1 MSVTATPGS
10 RIKRTRTQLGLS
22 LQQLADRVGVTRK
35 SLENWENDRS
45 EPRGVKVMKL
55 AGVLQ
60 VPMIWLLTGDN
71 PPAQDPKPATLETAR
86 IVQKLNRAVAMQR
99 DLAAL
104 LIEVSAD
111 VTRLQRELDEERKL
125 AA

>member
-1 MSVTATPGS
+1 VPLESTPGS
-10 RIKRTRTQLGLS
+10 RIKLTRNRLGLS
-22 LQQLADRVGVTRK
+22 IQDLADRVGVTRK

-60 VPMIWLLTGDN
+60 VSMIWLLTGES
-71 PPAQDPKPATLETAR
+71 PPSSDREPAVLETAR
-86 IVQKLNRAVAMQR
+86 IMQKLDRAAALQR
-99 DLAAL
+99 ELAAL

-111 VTRLQRELDEERKL
+111 VSRLQRELEEERKL

>member
-10 RIKRTRTQLGLS
+10 RIKLTRTQLGLS

-71 PPAQDPKPATLETAR
+71 PPAQDPNPATLETAR

>member
-1 MSVTATPGS
+1 MPLESTPGS
-10 RIKRTRTQLGLS
+10 RIKLTRNRLGLS
-22 LQQLADRVGVTRK
+22 IQDLADRVGVTRK

-60 VPMIWLLTGDN
+60 VSMIWLLTGES
-71 PPAQDPKPATLETAR
+71 PPSSDREPAVLETAR
-86 IVQKLNRAVAMQR
+86 IMQKLDRAAALQR
-99 DLAAL
+99 ELAAL

-111 VTRLQRELDEERKL
+111 VSRLQRELEEERKL

>member
-1 MSVTATPGS
+1 MSVKTSPGS
-10 RIKRTRTQLGLS
+10 RIKFTRCQLGLS
-22 LQQLADRVGVTRK
+22 LQQLADRVGVTRT
-35 SLENWENDRS
+35 SLEDWENDRS
-45 EPRGVKVMKL
+45 EPRGVKVTKL

-60 VPMIWLLTGDN
+60 VPMVWLLTGET
-71 PPAQDPKPATLETAR
+71 PPGSAHEPAVQETTR
-86 IVQKLNRAVAMQR
+86 IVQKLDRAMALQR

-111 VTRLQRELDEERKL
+111 LSRLQRELDEDGRL

>member
-1 MSVTATPGS
+1 MSVNSTPGS
-10 RIKRTRTQLGLS
+10 RIKLTRCQLGLS
-22 LQQLADRVGVTRK
+22 LQQLADRVGVTRT
-35 SLENWENDRS
+35 SLEDWENDRS
-45 EPRGVKVMKL
+45 EPRGVKVTKL

-60 VPMIWLLTGDN
+60 VPMVWLLTGET
-71 PPAQDPKPATLETAR
+71 PPSSVHEPAVLETTR
-86 IVQKLNRAVAMQR
+86 IVQKLDRAMALQR

-111 VTRLQRELDEERKL
+111 VSRLQRELDEERKL

>member
-1 MSVTATPGS
+1 MSVKATPGS
-10 RIKRTRTQLGLS
+10 RIKLTRTRLGLS
-22 LQQLADRVGVTRK
+22 LQQLADRVGVTRT

-60 VPMIWLLTGDN
+60 VPMIWLLTGDA
-71 PPAQDPKPATLETAR
+71 PPSSDRDAAVLETAT
-86 IVQKLNRAVAMQR
+86 IVQKLNRAVALQR

-104 LIEVSAD
+104 LIEVCAD
-111 VTRLQRELDEERKL
+111 VTRLQRELDEERRL

>member
-1 MSVTATPGS
+1 VSVTATPGS
-10 RIKRTRTQLGLS
+10 RIKLTRNKLGLS

-71 PPAQDPKPATLETAR
+71 PPAQDPNPATLETAR

-111 VTRLQRELDEERKL
+111 ITRLQRELDEEGKL

>member
-1 MSVTATPGS
+1 MSVKSTPGS
-10 RIKRTRTQLGLS
+10 RIKHTRTQLGLS

-60 VPMIWLLTGDN
+60 VPMIWLLTGDA
-71 PPAQDPKPATLETAR
+71 PPSADHEPAVLETSRLA
-86 IVQKLNRAVAMQR
+86 QKIDRAVAVQR
-99 DLAAL
+99 DLSAL
-104 LIEVSAD
+104 LIEISAD
-111 VTRLQRELDEERKL
+111 LSQLQRKLDEERRL

>member
-1 MSVTATPGS
+1 VPLESTPGS
-10 RIKRTRTQLGLS
+10 RIKLTRCRLGLS
-22 LQQLADRVGVTRK
+22 LQQLADRVGVTRT

-60 VPMIWLLTGDN
+60 VSMIWLLTGES
-71 PPAQDPKPATLETAR
+71 PPSSDHQPAVSETA
-86 IVQKLNRAVAMQR
+86 IIMQKLDRAVALQR

-111 VTRLQRELDEERKL
+111 VSQLQRELEEGRKL

>member
-1 MSVTATPGS
+1 MSVKSTPGS
-10 RIKRTRTQLGLS
+10 RIKLTRCRLGLS

-45 EPRGVKVMKL
+45 EPRGVKVTKL

-60 VPMIWLLTGDN
+60 VPMIWLLTGET
-71 PPAQDPKPATLETAR
+71 PPSSVHEPAVLETTR
-86 IVQKLNRAVAMQR
+86 IVQKLDRAVALQR

-111 VTRLQRELDEERKL
+111 VSRLQRELDEERKL

>member
-1 MSVTATPGS
+1 VSRTTTPGS
-10 RIKRTRTQLGLS
+10 RIKLTRTRLGLS
-22 LQQLADRVGVTRK
+22 PQQLADRVGVTRK

-45 EPRGVKVMKL
+45 EPRGAKIMKL

-60 VPMIWLLTGDN
+60 VPMIWLLTGDT
-71 PPAQDPKPATLETAR
+71 PPSSDRDPTVLETTSIA
-86 IVQKLNRAVAMQR
+86 QKLDRAVALQR

-111 VTRLQRELDEERKL
+111 LSRLQRDLDEERQL

>member
-22 LQQLADRVGVTRK
+22 RQQLADRVGVTRK
-35 SLENWENDRS
+35 SLDNWENDMS

-71 PPAQDPKPATLETAR
+71 PPAQDHNPATLETAR

>member
-1 MSVTATPGS
+1 MPVKASTGS
-10 RIKRTRTQLGLS
+10 RIKLIRTRLGLS
-22 LQQLADRVGVTRK
+22 RQQLADRVGVARK

-60 VPMIWLLTGDN
+60 VPMIWLLTGDV
-71 PPAQDPKPATLETAR
+71 PPNSDHDPAVLETAR
-86 IVQKLNRAVAMQR
+86 IAQKLDRAVAMQR

-104 LIEVSAD
+104 LVEVTAD
-111 VTRLQRELDEERKL
+111 VSRLQRELDEERKL

>member
-1 MSVTATPGS
+1 VPVQSSTGS
-10 RIKRTRTQLGLS
+10 RIKLTRTRLGLS
-22 LQQLADRVGVTRK
+22 LQQVADRVGVTRE
-35 SLENWENDRS
+35 SLANWENDRS

-60 VPMIWLLTGDN
+60 VPMIWLLTGEI
-71 PPAQDPKPATLETAR
+71 PPSSEREPAASETAR
-86 IVQKLNRAVAMQR
+86 IAQKLDRAVALQR

-111 VTRLQRELDEERKL
+111 VSRLQRELDVDGKL

>member
-1 MSVTATPGS
+1 MPLESTPGS
-10 RIKRTRTQLGLS
+10 RIKLTRNRLGLS
-22 LQQLADRVGVTRK
+22 LQDLADRVGVTRK

-60 VPMIWLLTGDN
+60 VSMIWLLTGES
-71 PPAQDPKPATLETAR
+71 PPSSDREPAVLETAR
-86 IVQKLNRAVAMQR
+86 IMQKLDRAAALQR
-99 DLAAL
+99 ELAAL

-111 VTRLQRELDEERKL
+111 VSRLQRELEEERKL